1 MKKVY
6 SNMHSLAHAFYHDNN
21 GWECRSNS
29 CSFLENKF
37 YSYYT
42 CIGLVYTDKNGKKH
56 LFYSKYNMSNT
67 TSKHIGVMINACP
80 FDSKSEAPF
89 FYGEHYVSIE
99 SLANNFNK
107 EIQDEMTRDLIYS
120 RKPDRER
127 AEKLLT
133 SAESFVAITETD
145 IPLLD
150 KYKTYISLKLNTEE
164 IKKAKKAEREKARKA
179 REQKAG
185 EIAEFFERNKDI
197 PLLDLIKKYVFSPVS
212 LLQDFVDRDLL
223 IESFGIDHPSFVI
236 IDGDNIK
243 TSQRITM
250 PKENIIP
257 LLRAWKH
264 GHNILGQR
272 AGSYTVVVNNSK
284 MVKVGCHKIPYE
296 NIKALADT
304 LL

>member
-1 MKKVY
+1 
-6 SNMHSLAHAFYHDNN
+6 MHSLAHAFYHDNN

-29 CSFLENKF
+29 CSFLGNKF

-67 TSKHIGVMINACP
+67 TSKHIGVMLNACP

-89 FYGEHYVSIE
+89 FYGEHYVNIE

-107 EIQDEMTRDLIYS
+107 EIQDEMKGALIYS

-133 SAESFVAITETD
+133 SAENFVAITETD
-145 IPLLD
+145 IPLLND
-150 KYKTYISLKLNTEE
+150 YKKYISLKLNTEE
-164 IKKAKKAEREKARKA
+164 IKKAKKAER
-179 REQKAG
+179 QKAKM
-185 EIAEFFERNKDI
+185 EREECKAKMAKFMEDNKGI
-197 PLLDLIKKYVFSPVS
+197 GLLDLIKKYIFSP
-212 LLQDFVDRDLL
+212 LYLNEEYKNRDLL
-223 IESFGIDHPSFVI
+223 IGSFGIDHPSFVI

-272 AGSYTVVVNNSK
+272 AGSYTVVVNNGK

-296 NIKALADT
+296 NIKALADA

>member
-1 MKKVY
+1 MY
-6 SNMHSLAHAFYHDNN
+6 DLAHAFYHNNN

-42 CIGLVYTDKNGKKH
+42 CIGLIYTDKNGKKH

-67 TSKHIGVMINACP
+67 TSKHIGVMLNACP
-80 FDSKSEAPF
+80 YDSKSEAPF
-89 FYGEHYVSIE
+89 FYREHYVNIE

-107 EIQDEMTRDLIYS
+107 EIQEEMTRALIYS

-133 SAESFVAITETD
+133 SAENFVAITETN

-164 IKKAKKAEREKARKA
+164 IKKAKKEERQKAKIK
-179 REQKAG
+179 REQKAR

-197 PLLDLIKKYVFSPVS
+197 PLLDLIAKYVFSSLS
-212 LLQDFVDRDLL
+212 LLKDFVDRDLL

-236 IDGDNIK
+236 IDGDNVK
-243 TSQRITM
+243 TSQHITM

-264 GHNILGQR
+264 GHSILGQR

-284 MVKVGCHKIPYE
+284 MVKVGCHKIPYA
-296 NIKALADT
+296 NVKALADA